1 MRAITKYLP
10 YLSYIGIP
18 VIAYNLFYFRHQT
31 KLSLVFLLFGIAL
44 FGFALKELKIGV
56 KQKLGITAVVLTAII
71 YQWFPQIFVD
81 DTGFV
86 IRYLKEAAN
95 GCFYCYNS
103 VDGPVFGISSFLYG
117 IVTITLAL
125 PDIFSPEQIIFIVNF
140 SGLIWL
146 LYMLLRTLYLWMQ
159 DISLVIFALAC
170 VIIASSKFLAV
181 TTVGLETNFHLA
193 IVMTA
198 IYYFFEGNRK
208 RMWLFM
214 ALSVISKLDTVPLV
228 CVMGGIHLIEN
239 YKDYFKNNI
248 KESWKTLGL
257 YAFVPILLFIGL
269 SFILFDGPLPQS
281 AYAKVNFHEHP
292 SNHWFPF
299 WELMY
304 DKGERMSLVKLSFAF
319 TLAHIL
325 ISLIKKE
332 FKLRDFMLFIGFCA
346 TMGLYYI
353 YNPAERMLW
362 YYAMPELLLFTQ
374 LVFSGYYLV
383 SQSKN
388 YIHFKYPVLIAGL
401 SIAAWPL
408 VSGEKAWMDNSLAVR
423 EIERIDIGHYIA
435 DHLSEND
442 TLVASHGL
450 FGAYTDAYVLD
461 MSGLNSKLSTD
472 YGRDMVKILE
482 EFRPGYYIHH
492 SHGYFIDWANTY
504 GYRIDTASFNIN
516 KYGYASW
523 VLFSRTEE
531 PYQIKRLAHETFT
544 SKDNYYYSDS
554 LPHEAAYLWL
564 GLENTSEITKDV
576 EVSVNGVI
584 QIYEL
589 KPAKDLMPHQQVKS
603 VKIEVENTSRL
614 LEIKV
619 QSDGIVVYDPLI
631 EMKK

>member
-1 MRAITKYLP
+1 MP

-18 VIAYNLFYFRHQT
+18 VIAYNLFYFRAQT
-31 KLSLVFLLFGIAL
+31 KLSLVFLLIAIAI
-44 FGFALKELKIGV
+44 FGFALKQLKIGV
-56 KQKLGITAVVLTAII
+56 KQKLSIAAVILTALI

-86 IRYLKEAAN
+86 IRYLREAAD

-103 VDGPVFGISSFLYG
+103 ADGPVFGISSFLYG
-117 IVTITLAL
+117 IATITLAL

-159 DISLVIFALAC
+159 DIFLAIFALTC

-193 IVMTA
+193 IVMTG

-228 CVMGGIHLIEN
+228 CVMGGIHQIEN

-248 KESWKTLGL
+248 SNSWKTLGL
-257 YAFVPILLFIGL
+257 YAVVPIILFIGL

-292 SNHWFPF
+292 SDHWFPF

-319 TLAHIL
+319 TFAHIL
-325 ISLIKKE
+325 ISLFKKE

-388 YIHFKYPVLIAGL
+388 FIHFKYPVLIAGL

-408 VSGEKAWMDNSLAVR
+408 LSGEKSWMDDSLAVR

-435 DHLSEND
+435 DHLNEND

-461 MSGLNSKLSTD
+461 MSGLNSKLATD
-472 YGRDMVKILE
+472 YDRDMVKILE

-516 KYGYASW
+516 KYGYPSW

-531 PYQIKRLAHETFT
+531 AYQIKRLAHETFT
-544 SKDNYYYSDS
+544 SNDNYYYSDS
-554 LPHEAAYLWL
+554 LPHKAAYLWL
-564 GLENTSEITKDV
+564 GLENITEETKEVD
-576 EVSVNGVI
+576 VSVNGVI
-584 QIYEL
+584 QTYEL

-614 LEIKV
+614 LEINV
-619 QSDGIVVYDPLI
+619 QSDGIVIYDPLV